1 MYKNIAIQSLRSG
14 LITNH
19 EVHADVMRL
28 DLMHPQVSGNKWFKL
43 KYYLEAAIDQRAEG
57 LVSFGGAYSN
67 HLVALAY
74 ACRQKGLKSSGI
86 IRGEAPAQ
94 LNDSLKEMI
103 ACGMSLNFVSREA
116 YRDKSGFRVKFIEQY
131 PGYYPVDEGGRGEL
145 GVKGAG
151 EILLQ
156 VPTAQYTH
164 ILCAVGTATTMAGLV
179 NTSAVNQQVMG
190 ISSLKVAHPA
200 NNELL
205 DYLKLRCNKH
215 NYLLNFDYHFG
226 GYAKKNTILLD
237 FMQAFLQ
244 EENIPLDFVYTGKLF
259 FAFTDLTMQG
269 YFPRGSRILLIHS
282 GGLQGNR
289 SLRPSVRNTD
299 F

>member
-14 LITNH
+14 LIRNH
-19 EVHADVMRL
+19 GVHADVMRL
-28 DLMHPQVSGNKWFKL
+28 DLMHPRISGNKWFKL
-43 KYYLEAAIDQRAEG
+43 KYYLEAALDQRAEG
-57 LVSFGGAYSN
+57 LISFGGAYSN
-67 HLVALAY
+67 HLVALAH
-74 ACRQKGLKSSGI
+74 ACQEKGLKSSGI
-86 IRGEAPAQ
+86 IRGEAPAV
-94 LNDSLKEMI
+94 LNHSLKEMI
-103 ACGMSLNFVSREA
+103 ACGMTLHFVSREA
-116 YRDKSGFRVKFIEQY
+116 YRDKSGLRLEFNVKY

-156 VPTAQYTH
+156 APTAKYSH

-179 NTSAVNQQVMG
+179 NTSANNQQVMG
-190 ISSLKVAHPA
+190 ISSLKVSDPV

-205 DYLKLRCNKH
+205 DFLKQRCIKH
-215 NYLLNFDYHFG
+215 NYRLNFNYHLG
-226 GYAKKNTILLD
+226 GYAKKNTILFD
-237 FMQAFLQ
+237 FMDAFHR

-259 FAFTDLTMQG
+259 FAFSDLTKQG

-289 SLRPSVRNTD
+289 SMQSSVLTAD